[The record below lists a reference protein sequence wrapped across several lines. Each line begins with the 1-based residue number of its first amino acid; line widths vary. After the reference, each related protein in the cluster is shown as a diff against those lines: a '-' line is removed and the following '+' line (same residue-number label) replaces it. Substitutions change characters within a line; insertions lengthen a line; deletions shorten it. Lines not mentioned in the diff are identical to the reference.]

1 MATFIRIRD
10 NDLEIRY
17 VNRDLIDTFAYDR
30 VNETTKIG
38 FVGDLYAYLE
48 IDGDITDVI
57 LDPKKQEIDDWFM
70 KRVKER
76 P

>member
-10 NDLEIRY
+10 NDREIRY

-30 VNETTKIG
+30 VNNTTKIG
-38 FVGDLYAYLE
+38 FVGDLHAYLE

-57 LDPKKQEIDDWFM
+57 LDPKKQELDDWFE
-70 KRVKER
+70 KRLKR
-76 P
+76 

>member
-10 NDLEIRY
+10 NYRETRY

-30 VNETTKIG
+30 VNNTTKIG
-38 FVGDLYAYLE
+38 FVGDLHAYLE

-57 LDPKKQEIDDWFM
+57 LDPKKQELDDWFE
-70 KRVKER
+70 KRLKR
-76 P
+76 